1 MVSSRIGRFRSD
13 RGGNVAVAMSLL
25 AIPLSIAVGFGLDT
39 VNVNR
44 VDNALQHAV
53 DSAVFVAAI
62 SNIEG
67 GDFAQTEQLAAR
79 AFSANFQDSA
89 AVFGVSAPGFTYLG
103 TSPDADGNMVTRVTA
118 SIGYAR
124 IFPFPFAQQS
134 DGGYMLTAAADAIV
148 QPGEPACIF
157 ALNEHAARAV
167 EVTGSSS
174 VNMENCI
181 IGSNSDA
188 DDALYVGGNGSLEAE
203 CAVSSGGIDESG
215 GLTTACAANRE
226 NAWRTPDPLGA
237 LDEPVPGV
245 LMPNPSNAATTV
257 SPGRYN
263 NLALKG
269 TKTLEPGFYYVEGDL
284 SIQGTITGHNV
295 TIFMADGA
303 IRLTGSANLVITPPT
318 GGNLAGI
325 SFFGSRGNT
334 NVQKFTGNG
343 TIDVDGYVYFPAGEV
358 IFQGNSTAAS
368 SCLRIIADTITMT
381 GNTAMQNGCEAIL
394 GGRETRLAGFPR
406 LVR

>member
-1 MVSSRIGRFRSD
+1 MATSPIGRFSSNNS
-13 RGGNVAVAMSLL
+13 GNIAVAAGLL
-25 AIPLSIAVGFGLDT
+25 AVPLAIAVGFGLDT
-39 VNVNR
+39 VNINR
-44 VDNALQHAV
+44 VNNALQNAA

-67 GDFAQTEQLAAR
+67 DDFATTAQLAAG
-79 AFSANFQDSA
+79 AFEENFQDSA
-89 AVFGVSAPGFTYLG
+89 AVFGMSAPSFTYLG
-103 TSPDADGNMVTRVTA
+103 SSPDEDGNVVTSVTA
-118 SIGYAR
+118 NIGYKR

-134 DGGYMLTAAADAIV
+134 DGGYMLTIVAGALV

-157 ALNEHAARAV
+157 ALNRHAARAV

-174 VNMENCI
+174 VDMEHCI

-188 DDALYVGGNGSLEAE
+188 PDALYVGGSGSLEAE
-203 CAVSSGGIDESG
+203 CAVSSGGIDDSG
-215 GLTTACAANRE
+215 GLITSCATNRE

-237 LDEPVPGV
+237 LEEPLPGV
-245 LMPNPSNAATTV
+245 LMPNPSNTDTTV
-257 SPGRYN
+257 SPGRYR

-284 SIQGTITGHNV
+284 SIQGSITGDNV

-303 IRLTGSANLVITPPT
+303 VSLTGSANLIITPPT
-318 GGNLAGI
+318 SGYHAGI
-325 SFFGSRGNT
+325 SFFGSRANT

-343 TIDVDGYVYFPAGEV
+343 TIDVNGYVYFPSGNV
-358 IFQGNSTAAS
+358 IFQGNSTAGS

-381 GNTAMQNGCEAIL
+381 GNTAMVNSCEAIL
-394 GGRETRLAGFPR
+394 GGRETRLASFPR